1 MKRQIV
7 LVISLVAGLI
17 AALLTRTYLTVKEN
31 EIKAEKAKL
40 IKKYGTVD
48 VLAFSHDTPSGSV
61 LSKADFGKL
70 TVPAMGMR
78 GQAVTEENLSD
89 VIGRKLLVGH
99 KTKEVLF
106 WSDVEGGD
114 PRKGAFCRREAP
126 DARDVDQRE
135 RRGGC

>member
-7 LVISLVAGLI
+7 LIISLVAGLI

-70 TVPAMGMR
+70 TVPEG
-78 GQAVTEENLSD
+78 SP
-89 VIGRKLLVGH
+89 LL
-99 KTKEVLF
+99 ERCRRRR
-106 WSDVEGGD
+106 S

>member
-7 LVISLVAGLI
+7 LIISLVAGLI

-61 LSKADFGKL
+61 LSKTDFGAAIP
-70 TVPAMGMR
+70 TQR
-78 GQAVTEENLSD
+78 GFLPT
-89 VIGRKLLVGH
+89 
-99 KTKEVLF
+99 
-106 WSDVEGGD
+106 
-114 PRKGAFCRREAP
+114 
-126 DARDVDQRE
+126 
-135 RRGGC
+135 